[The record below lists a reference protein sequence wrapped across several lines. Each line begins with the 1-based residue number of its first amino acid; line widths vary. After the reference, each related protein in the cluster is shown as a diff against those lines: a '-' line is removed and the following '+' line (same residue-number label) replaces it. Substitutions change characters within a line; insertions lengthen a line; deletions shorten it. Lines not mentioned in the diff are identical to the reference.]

1 MANENVQN
9 PRPRRKLSPAARR
22 ARRRRRR
29 LHQIRNIAIFAAVC
43 LLLLFLVI
51 SGIRAIIGLV
61 KGGDEAETSGT
72 DTVQETLLEGG
83 ETMSAED
90 SGDGEMPGGESASES
105 SSEETSPAETAPA
118 LSFESTI
125 PKPAF
130 FAGYTPQGAGV
141 PITIGEVGSTYGVLI
156 DMDTGTVV
164 AGREADTVSNPASM
178 TKILTVLVAAEHLGP
193 AALDEPFTV
202 TIDDTDYSYRN
213 DGSAAGFG
221 IDETVTVRDLFY
233 GTILPS
239 GADAA
244 SALARRT
251 AGSREAFADL
261 MNQKLAELGLA
272 DSAHFTNCVGLYD
285 AGHYCTLTDMAMILK
300 AAVENDICREVLS
313 AHTWTTTATEQHP
326 EGITISNWFLRRIED
341 KDTHGEVRCA
351 KTGFVKESR
360 NCAASWHIS
369 ADGTDWIC
377 VTAGAHSAWRCIYD
391 HVDIYQKFTQ

>member
-29 LHQIRNIAIFAAVC
+29 LRQIRNIAIFAAVC

-105 SSEETSPAETAPA
+105 SSEETSPAETASA

-164 AGREADTVSNPASM
+164 AGREADTVINPASM
-178 TKILTVLVAAEHLGP
+178 TKILTVLVAAEH
-193 AALDEPFTV
+193 V
-202 TIDDTDYSYRN
+202 TNPDDLVVMSQETMDYIYKN
-213 DGSAAGFG
+213 DCSTAGFALG
-221 IDETVTVRDLFY
+221 EAVPVRDLFY
-233 GTILPS
+233 GTALPS

-244 SALARRT
+244 LSLAEYV
-251 AGSREAFADL
+251 AGSQEAFVAL
-261 MNQKLAELGLA
+261 MNQKVQELGLA
-272 DSAHFTNCVGLYD
+272 GTAHFSNCIGLYSEEN
-285 AGHYCTLTDMAMILK
+285 HCTVKDMAMILK
-300 AAVENDICREVLS
+300 AAVENDFAREILS
-313 AHTWTTTATEQHP
+313 AHTWTTTATPEHP
-326 EGITISNWFLRRIED
+326 EGIILSNWFLRRIED
-341 KDTHGEVRCA
+341 KEFHGTVMSA
-351 KTGFVKESR
+351 KTGYVKQSGS
-360 NCAASWHIS
+360 CAASWEVS
-369 ADGTDWIC
+369 DSGKNYIC
-377 VTAGAHSAWRCIYD
+377 VTGNAHSSWRCIYD
-391 HVDIYQKFTQ
+391 HVAIYRDLAP

>member
-164 AGREADTVSNPASM
+164 AGREADTVINPASM
-178 TKILTVLVAAEHLGP
+178 TKILTVLVAAEH
-193 AALDEPFTV
+193 V
-202 TIDDTDYSYRN
+202 TNPDDLVVMSQETMDYIYKN
-213 DGSAAGFG
+213 DCSTAGFALG
-221 IDETVTVRDLFY
+221 EAVPVRDLFY
-233 GTILPS
+233 GTALPS

-244 SALARRT
+244 LSLAEYV
-251 AGSREAFADL
+251 AGSQEAFVAL
-261 MNQKLAELGLA
+261 MNQKVQELGLA
-272 DSAHFTNCVGLYD
+272 GTAHFSNCIGLYSEEN
-285 AGHYCTLTDMAMILK
+285 HCTVKDMAMILK
-300 AAVENDICREVLS
+300 AAVENDFAREILS
-313 AHTWTTTATEQHP
+313 AHTWTTTATPEHP
-326 EGITISNWFLRRIED
+326 EGIILSNWFLRRIED
-341 KDTHGEVRCA
+341 KEFHGTVMSA
-351 KTGFVKESR
+351 KTGYVKQSGS
-360 NCAASWHIS
+360 CAASWEVS
-369 ADGTDWIC
+369 DSGKNYIC
-377 VTAGAHSAWRCIYD
+377 VTGNAHSSWRCIYD
-391 HVDIYQKFTQ
+391 HVAIYRDLAP

>member
-29 LHQIRNIAIFAAVC
+29 LRQIRNIAIFAAVC

-90 SGDGEMPGGESASES
+90 SGDGELPGGKSASES

-164 AGREADTVSNPASM
+164 AGREADTVINPASM
-178 TKILTVLVAAEHLGP
+178 TKILTVLVAAEH
-193 AALDEPFTV
+193 V
-202 TIDDTDYSYRN
+202 TNPDDLVVMSQETMDYIYKN
-213 DGSAAGFG
+213 DCSTAGFALG
-221 IDETVTVRDLFY
+221 EAVPVRDLFY
-233 GTILPS
+233 GTALPS
-239 GADAA
+239 GADAVL
-244 SALARRT
+244 SLAEYV
-251 AGSREAFADL
+251 AGSQEAFVAL
-261 MNQKLAELGLA
+261 MNQKVQELGLA
-272 DSAHFTNCVGLYD
+272 GTAHFSNCIGLYSEEN
-285 AGHYCTLTDMAMILK
+285 HCTVKDMAMILK
-300 AAVENDICREVLS
+300 AAVENDFAREILS
-313 AHTWTTTATEQHP
+313 AHTWTTTATPEHP
-326 EGITISNWFLRRIED
+326 EGIILSNWFLRRIED
-341 KDTHGEVRCA
+341 KEFHGTVMSA
-351 KTGFVKESR
+351 KTGYVKQSGS
-360 NCAASWHIS
+360 CAASWEVS
-369 ADGTDWIC
+369 DSGKNYIC
-377 VTAGAHSAWRCIYD
+377 VTGNAHSSWRCIYD
-391 HVDIYQKFTQ
+391 HVAIYRDLAP

>member
-29 LHQIRNIAIFAAVC
+29 LRQIRNIAIFAAVC

-83 ETMSAED
+83 ETLSAEE

-164 AGREADTVSNPASM
+164 AGREADTVINPASM
-178 TKILTVLVAAEHLGP
+178 TKILTVLVAAEH
-193 AALDEPFTV
+193 V
-202 TIDDTDYSYRN
+202 TNPDDLVVMSQETMDYIYKN
-213 DGSAAGFG
+213 DCSTAGFALG
-221 IDETVTVRDLFY
+221 EAVPVRDLFY
-233 GTILPS
+233 GTALPS

-244 SALARRT
+244 LSLAEYV
-251 AGSREAFADL
+251 AGSQEAFVAL
-261 MNQKLAELGLA
+261 MNQKVQELGLA
-272 DSAHFTNCVGLYD
+272 GTAHFSNCIGLYSEEN
-285 AGHYCTLTDMAMILK
+285 HCTVKDMAMILK
-300 AAVENDICREVLS
+300 AAVENDFAREILS
-313 AHTWTTTATEQHP
+313 AHTWTTTATPEHP
-326 EGITISNWFLRRIED
+326 EGIILSNWFLRRIED
-341 KDTHGEVRCA
+341 KEFHGTVMSA
-351 KTGFVKESR
+351 KTGYVKQSGS
-360 NCAASWHIS
+360 CAASWEVS
-369 ADGTDWIC
+369 DSGKNYIC
-377 VTAGAHSAWRCIYD
+377 VTGNAHSSWRCIYD
-391 HVDIYQKFTQ
+391 HVAIYRDLAP

>member
-29 LHQIRNIAIFAAVC
+29 LRQIRNIAIFAAVC

-178 TKILTVLVAAEHLGP
+178 TKILTVLVAAEH
-193 AALDEPFTV
+193 V
-202 TIDDTDYSYRN
+202 TNPDDLVVMSQETMDYIYKN
-213 DGSAAGFG
+213 DCSTAGFALG
-221 IDETVTVRDLFY
+221 EAVPVRDLFY
-233 GTILPS
+233 GTALPS

-244 SALARRT
+244 LSLAEYV
-251 AGSREAFADL
+251 AGSQEAFVAL
-261 MNQKLAELGLA
+261 MNQKVQELGLA
-272 DSAHFTNCVGLYD
+272 GTAHFSNCIGLYSEEN
-285 AGHYCTLTDMAMILK
+285 HCTVKDMAMILK
-300 AAVENDICREVLS
+300 AAVENDFAREILS
-313 AHTWTTTATEQHP
+313 AHTWTTTATPEHP
-326 EGITISNWFLRRIED
+326 EGIILSNWFLRRIED
-341 KDTHGEVRCA
+341 KEFHGTVMSA
-351 KTGFVKESR
+351 KTGYVKQSGS
-360 NCAASWHIS
+360 CAASWEVS
-369 ADGTDWIC
+369 DSGKNYIC
-377 VTAGAHSAWRCIYD
+377 VTGNAHSSWRCIYD
-391 HVDIYQKFTQ
+391 HVAIYRDLAP

>member
-83 ETMSAED
+83 ETLSAED

-105 SSEETSPAETAPA
+105 SSQETSPAETAPA

-164 AGREADTVSNPASM
+164 AGREADTVINPASM
-178 TKILTVLVAAEHLGP
+178 TKILTVLVAAEH
-193 AALDEPFTV
+193 V
-202 TIDDTDYSYRN
+202 TNPDDLVVMSQETMDYIYKN
-213 DGSAAGFG
+213 DCSTAGFALG
-221 IDETVTVRDLFY
+221 EAVPVRDLFY
-233 GTILPS
+233 GTALPS

-244 SALARRT
+244 LSLAEYV
-251 AGSREAFADL
+251 AGSQEAFVAL
-261 MNQKLAELGLA
+261 MNQKVQELGLA
-272 DSAHFTNCVGLYD
+272 GTAHFSNCIGLYSEEN
-285 AGHYCTLTDMAMILK
+285 HCTVKDMAMILK
-300 AAVENDICREVLS
+300 AAVENDFAREILS
-313 AHTWTTTATEQHP
+313 AHTWTTTATPEHP
-326 EGITISNWFLRRIED
+326 EGIILSNWFLRRIED
-341 KDTHGEVRCA
+341 KEFHGTVMSA
-351 KTGFVKESR
+351 KTGYVKQSGS
-360 NCAASWHIS
+360 CAASWEVS
-369 ADGTDWIC
+369 DSGKNYIC
-377 VTAGAHSAWRCIYD
+377 VTGNAHSSWRCIYD
-391 HVDIYQKFTQ
+391 HVAIYRDLAP

>member
-29 LHQIRNIAIFAAVC
+29 LRQIRNIAIFAAVC

-83 ETMSAED
+83 ETLSAED
-90 SGDGEMPGGESASES
+90 SGDGEMPDGESASES

-164 AGREADTVSNPASM
+164 AGREADTVINPASM
-178 TKILTVLVAAEHLGP
+178 TKILTVLVAAEH
-193 AALDEPFTV
+193 V
-202 TIDDTDYSYRN
+202 TNPDDLVVMSQETMDYIYKN
-213 DGSAAGFG
+213 DCSTAGFALG
-221 IDETVTVRDLFY
+221 EAVPVRDLFY
-233 GTILPS
+233 GTALPS

-244 SALARRT
+244 LSLAEYV
-251 AGSREAFADL
+251 AGSQEAFVAL
-261 MNQKLAELGLA
+261 MNQKVQELGLA
-272 DSAHFTNCVGLYD
+272 GTAHFSNCIGLYSEEN
-285 AGHYCTLTDMAMILK
+285 HCTVKDMAMILK
-300 AAVENDICREVLS
+300 AAVENDFAREILS
-313 AHTWTTTATEQHP
+313 AHTWTTTATPEHP
-326 EGITISNWFLRRIED
+326 EGIILSNWFLRRIED
-341 KDTHGEVRCA
+341 KEFHGTVMSA
-351 KTGFVKESR
+351 KTGYVKQSGS
-360 NCAASWHIS
+360 CAASWEVS
-369 ADGTDWIC
+369 DSGKNYIC
-377 VTAGAHSAWRCIYD
+377 VTGNAHSSWRCIYD
-391 HVDIYQKFTQ
+391 HVAIYRDLAP

>member
-29 LHQIRNIAIFAAVC
+29 LRQIWNIAIFAAVC

-164 AGREADTVSNPASM
+164 AGREADTVINPASM
-178 TKILTVLVAAEHLGP
+178 TKILTVLVAAEH
-193 AALDEPFTV
+193 V
-202 TIDDTDYSYRN
+202 TNPDDLVVMSQETMDYIYKN
-213 DGSAAGFG
+213 DCSTAGFALG
-221 IDETVTVRDLFY
+221 EAVPVRDLFY
-233 GTILPS
+233 GTALPS

-244 SALARRT
+244 LSLAEYV
-251 AGSREAFADL
+251 AGSQEAFVAL
-261 MNQKLAELGLA
+261 MNQKVQELGLA
-272 DSAHFTNCVGLYD
+272 GTAHFSNCIGLYSEEN
-285 AGHYCTLTDMAMILK
+285 HCTVKDMAMILK
-300 AAVENDICREVLS
+300 AAVENDFAREILS
-313 AHTWTTTATEQHP
+313 AHTWTTTATPEHP
-326 EGITISNWFLRRIED
+326 EGIILSNWFLRRIED
-341 KDTHGEVRCA
+341 KEFHGTVMSA
-351 KTGFVKESR
+351 KTGYVKQSGS
-360 NCAASWHIS
+360 CAASWEVS
-369 ADGTDWIC
+369 DSGKNYIC
-377 VTAGAHSAWRCIYD
+377 VTGNAHSSWRCIYD
-391 HVDIYQKFTQ
+391 HVAIYRDLAP

>member
-164 AGREADTVSNPASM
+164 AGREADTVTNPASM
-178 TKILTVLVAAEHLGP
+178 TKILTVLVAAEH
-193 AALDEPFTV
+193 V
-202 TIDDTDYSYRN
+202 TNPDDLVVMSQETMDYIYKN
-213 DGSAAGFG
+213 DCSTAGFALG
-221 IDETVTVRDLFY
+221 EAVPVRDLFY
-233 GTILPS
+233 GTALPS

-244 SALARRT
+244 LSLAEYV
-251 AGSREAFADL
+251 AGSQEAFVAL
-261 MNQKLAELGLA
+261 MNQKVQELGLA
-272 DSAHFTNCVGLYD
+272 GTAHFSNCIGLYSEEN
-285 AGHYCTLTDMAMILK
+285 HCTVKDMAMILK
-300 AAVENDICREVLS
+300 AAVENDFAREILS
-313 AHTWTTTATEQHP
+313 AHTWTTTATPEHP
-326 EGITISNWFLRRIED
+326 EGIILSNWFLRRIED
-341 KDTHGEVRCA
+341 KEFHGTVMSA
-351 KTGFVKESR
+351 KTGYVKQSGS
-360 NCAASWHIS
+360 CAASWEVS
-369 ADGTDWIC
+369 DSGKNYIC
-377 VTAGAHSAWRCIYD
+377 VTGNAHSSWRCIYD
-391 HVDIYQKFTQ
+391 HVAIYRDLAP

>member
-29 LHQIRNIAIFAAVC
+29 LRQIRNIAIFAAVC

-90 SGDGEMPGGESASES
+90 SGDGEMPGGKSASES
-105 SSEETSPAETAPA
+105 SSEETSPAETASA

-164 AGREADTVSNPASM
+164 AGREADTVINPASM
-178 TKILTVLVAAEHLGP
+178 TKILTVLVAAEH
-193 AALDEPFTV
+193 V
-202 TIDDTDYSYRN
+202 TNPDDLVVMSQETMDYIYKN
-213 DGSAAGFG
+213 DCSTAGFALG
-221 IDETVTVRDLFY
+221 EAVPVRDLFY
-233 GTILPS
+233 GTALPS

-244 SALARRT
+244 LSLAEYV
-251 AGSREAFADL
+251 AGSQEAFVAL
-261 MNQKLAELGLA
+261 MNQKVQELGLA
-272 DSAHFTNCVGLYD
+272 GTAHFSNCIGLYSEEN
-285 AGHYCTLTDMAMILK
+285 HCTVKDMAMILK
-300 AAVENDICREVLS
+300 AAVENDFAREILS
-313 AHTWTTTATEQHP
+313 AHTWTTTATPEHP
-326 EGITISNWFLRRIED
+326 EGIILSNWFLRRIED
-341 KDTHGEVRCA
+341 KEFHGTVMSA
-351 KTGFVKESR
+351 KTGYVKQSGS
-360 NCAASWHIS
+360 CAASWEVS
-369 ADGTDWIC
+369 DSGKKYIC
-377 VTAGAHSAWRCIYD
+377 VTGNAHSSWRCIYD
-391 HVDIYQKFTQ
+391 HVAIYRDLAP

>member
-29 LHQIRNIAIFAAVC
+29 LRQIRNIAIFAAVC

-164 AGREADTVSNPASM
+164 AGREADTVINPASM
-178 TKILTVLVAAEHLGP
+178 TKILTVLVAAEHVMNP
-193 AALDEPFTV
+193 
-202 TIDDTDYSYRN
+202 DDLVVMSQETMDYIYKN
-213 DGSAAGFG
+213 DCSTAGFALG
-221 IDETVTVRDLFY
+221 EAVPVRDLFY
-233 GTILPS
+233 GTALPS

-244 SALARRT
+244 LSLAEYV
-251 AGSREAFADL
+251 AGSQEAFVAL
-261 MNQKLAELGLA
+261 MNQKVQELGLA
-272 DSAHFTNCVGLYD
+272 GTAHFSNCIGLYSEEN
-285 AGHYCTLTDMAMILK
+285 HCTVKDMAMILK
-300 AAVENDICREVLS
+300 AAVENDFAREILS
-313 AHTWTTTATEQHP
+313 AHTWTTTATPEHP
-326 EGITISNWFLRRIED
+326 EGIILSNWFLRRIED
-341 KDTHGEVRCA
+341 KEFHGTVMSA
-351 KTGFVKESR
+351 KTGYVKQSGS
-360 NCAASWHIS
+360 CAASWEVS
-369 ADGTDWIC
+369 DSGKNYIC
-377 VTAGAHSAWRCIYD
+377 VTGNAHSSWRCIYD
-391 HVDIYQKFTQ
+391 HVAIYRDLAP

>member
-29 LHQIRNIAIFAAVC
+29 LHQIRNIAIFAAIC

-164 AGREADTVSNPASM
+164 AGREADTVINPASM
-178 TKILTVLVAAEHLGP
+178 TKILTVLVAAEH
-193 AALDEPFTV
+193 V
-202 TIDDTDYSYRN
+202 TNPDDLVVMSQETMDYIYKN
-213 DGSAAGFG
+213 DCSTAGFALG
-221 IDETVTVRDLFY
+221 EAVPVRDLFY
-233 GTILPS
+233 GTALPS

-244 SALARRT
+244 LSLAEYV
-251 AGSREAFADL
+251 AGSQEAFVAL
-261 MNQKLAELGLA
+261 MNQKVQELGLA
-272 DSAHFTNCVGLYD
+272 GTAHFSNCIGLYSEEN
-285 AGHYCTLTDMAMILK
+285 HCTVKDMAMILK
-300 AAVENDICREVLS
+300 AAVENDFAREILS
-313 AHTWTTTATEQHP
+313 AHTWTTTATPEHP
-326 EGITISNWFLRRIED
+326 EGIILSNWFLRRIED
-341 KDTHGEVRCA
+341 KEFHGTVMSA
-351 KTGFVKESR
+351 KTGYVKQSGS
-360 NCAASWHIS
+360 CAASWEVS
-369 ADGTDWIC
+369 DSGKNYIC
-377 VTAGAHSAWRCIYD
+377 VTGNAHSSWRCIYD
-391 HVDIYQKFTQ
+391 HVAIYRDLAP

>member
-83 ETMSAED
+83 ETLSAED

-164 AGREADTVSNPASM
+164 AGREADTVINPASM
-178 TKILTVLVAAEHLGP
+178 TKILTVLVAAEH
-193 AALDEPFTV
+193 V
-202 TIDDTDYSYRN
+202 TNPDDLVVMSQETMDYIYKN
-213 DGSAAGFG
+213 DCSTAGFALG
-221 IDETVTVRDLFY
+221 EAVPVRDLFY
-233 GTILPS
+233 GTALPS

-244 SALARRT
+244 LSLAEYV
-251 AGSREAFADL
+251 AGSQEAFVAL
-261 MNQKLAELGLA
+261 MNQKVQELGLA
-272 DSAHFTNCVGLYD
+272 GTAHFSNCIGLYSEEN
-285 AGHYCTLTDMAMILK
+285 HCTVKDMAMILK
-300 AAVENDICREVLS
+300 AAVENDFAREILS
-313 AHTWTTTATEQHP
+313 AHTWTTTATPEHP
-326 EGITISNWFLRRIED
+326 EGIILSNWFLRRIED
-341 KDTHGEVRCA
+341 KEFHGTVMSA
-351 KTGFVKESR
+351 KTGYVKQSGS
-360 NCAASWHIS
+360 CAASWEVS
-369 ADGTDWIC
+369 DSGKNYIC
-377 VTAGAHSAWRCIYD
+377 VTGNAHSSWRCIYD
-391 HVDIYQKFTQ
+391 HVAIYRDLAP

>member
-1 MANENVQN
+1 M
-9 PRPRRKLSPAARR
+9 R
-22 ARRRRRR
+22 
-29 LHQIRNIAIFAAVC
+29 QIRNIAIFAAVC

-164 AGREADTVSNPASM
+164 AGREADTVITAFGL
-178 TKILTVLVAAEHLGP
+178 KADREQIEALKDVVA
-193 AALDEPFTV
+193 
-202 TIDDTDYSYRN
+202 DTYVI
-213 DGSAAGFG
+213 G
-221 IDETVTVRDLFY
+221 
-233 GTILPS
+233 
-239 GADAA
+239 
-244 SALARRT
+244 
-251 AGSREAFADL
+251 
-261 MNQKLAELGLA
+261 
-272 DSAHFTNCVGLYD
+272 D
-285 AGHYCTLTDMAMILK
+285 AGDGVKNIPNANY
-300 AAVENDICREVLS
+300 
-313 AHTWTTTATEQHP
+313 TA
-326 EGITISNWFLRRIED
+326 F
-341 KDTHGEVRCA
+341 
-351 KTGFVKESR
+351 
-360 NCAASWHIS
+360 
-369 ADGTDWIC
+369 
-377 VTAGAHSAWRCIYD
+377 HSTVI
-391 HVDIYQKFTQ
+391 Q

>member
-164 AGREADTVSNPASM
+164 AGREADTVINPASM
-178 TKILTVLVAAEHLGP
+178 TKILTVLVAAEH
-193 AALDEPFTV
+193 V
-202 TIDDTDYSYRN
+202 TNPDDLVVMSQETMDYIYKN
-213 DGSAAGFG
+213 DCSTAGFALG
-221 IDETVTVRDLFY
+221 EAVPVRDLFY
-233 GTILPS
+233 GTALPS

-244 SALARRT
+244 LSLAEYV
-251 AGSREAFADL
+251 AGSQEAFVAL
-261 MNQKLAELGLA
+261 MNQKVQELGLA
-272 DSAHFTNCVGLYD
+272 GTAHFSNCIGLYSEEN
-285 AGHYCTLTDMAMILK
+285 HCTVKDMAMILK
-300 AAVENDICREVLS
+300 AAVENDFAREILS
-313 AHTWTTTATEQHP
+313 AHTWTTTATPEHP
-326 EGITISNWFLRRIED
+326 EGIILSNWFLRRIED
-341 KDTHGEVRCA
+341 KEFHGTVMSA
-351 KTGFVKESR
+351 KTGYVKQSGS
-360 NCAASWHIS
+360 CAASWEVS
-369 ADGTDWIC
+369 DGGKNYIC
-377 VTAGAHSAWRCIYD
+377 VTGNAHSSWRCIYD
-391 HVDIYQKFTQ
+391 HVAIYRDLAP

>member
-29 LHQIRNIAIFAAVC
+29 LRQIRNIAIFAAVC

-105 SSEETSPAETAPA
+105 SSEETSPAETASA

-164 AGREADTVSNPASM
+164 AGREADTVINPASM
-178 TKILTVLVAAEHLGP
+178 TKILTVLVAAEH
-193 AALDEPFTV
+193 V
-202 TIDDTDYSYRN
+202 TNPDDLVVMSQETMDYIYKN
-213 DGSAAGFG
+213 DCSTAGFALG
-221 IDETVTVRDLFY
+221 EAVPVRDLFY
-233 GTILPS
+233 GTALPS

-244 SALARRT
+244 LSLAEYV
-251 AGSREAFADL
+251 AGSQEAFVAL
-261 MNQKLAELGLA
+261 MNQKVQELGLA
-272 DSAHFTNCVGLYD
+272 GTAHFSNCIGLYSEEN
-285 AGHYCTLTDMAMILK
+285 HCTVKDMAMILK
-300 AAVENDICREVLS
+300 AAVENDFAREILS
-313 AHTWTTTATEQHP
+313 AHTWTTTATPEHP
-326 EGITISNWFLRRIED
+326 EGIILSNWFLRRIED
-341 KDTHGEVRCA
+341 KEFHGTVMSA
-351 KTGFVKESR
+351 KTGYVKQSGS
-360 NCAASWHIS
+360 CAASWEVS
-369 ADGTDWIC
+369 DSGKKYIC
-377 VTAGAHSAWRCIYD
+377 VTGNAHSSWRCIYD
-391 HVDIYQKFTQ
+391 HVAIYRDLAP

>member
-90 SGDGEMPGGESASES
+90 SGDGELPGGKSASES

-164 AGREADTVSNPASM
+164 AGREADTVINPASM
-178 TKILTVLVAAEHLGP
+178 TKILTVLVAAEH
-193 AALDEPFTV
+193 V
-202 TIDDTDYSYRN
+202 TNPDDLVVMSQETMDYIYKN
-213 DGSAAGFG
+213 DCSTAGFALG
-221 IDETVTVRDLFY
+221 EAVPVRDLFY
-233 GTILPS
+233 GTALPS

-244 SALARRT
+244 LSLAEYV
-251 AGSREAFADL
+251 AGSQEAFVAL
-261 MNQKLAELGLA
+261 MNQKVQELGLA
-272 DSAHFTNCVGLYD
+272 GTAHFSNCIGLYSEEN
-285 AGHYCTLTDMAMILK
+285 HCTVKDMAMILK
-300 AAVENDICREVLS
+300 AAVENDFAREILS
-313 AHTWTTTATEQHP
+313 AHTWTTTATPEHP
-326 EGITISNWFLRRIED
+326 EGIILSNWFLRRIED
-341 KDTHGEVRCA
+341 KEFHGTVMSA
-351 KTGFVKESR
+351 KTGYVKQSGS
-360 NCAASWHIS
+360 CAASWEVS
-369 ADGTDWIC
+369 DSGKNYIC
-377 VTAGAHSAWRCIYD
+377 VTGNAHSSRRCIYD
-391 HVDIYQKFTQ
+391 HVAIYRDLAP

>member
-29 LHQIRNIAIFAAVC
+29 LRQIRNIAIFAAVC

-156 DMDTGTVV
+156 DMDTGAVV
-164 AGREADTVSNPASM
+164 AGREADTVINPASM
-178 TKILTVLVAAEHLGP
+178 TKILTVLVAAEH
-193 AALDEPFTV
+193 V
-202 TIDDTDYSYRN
+202 TNPDDLVVMSQETMDYIYKN
-213 DGSAAGFG
+213 DCSMAGFALG
-221 IDETVTVRDLFY
+221 EAVPVRDLFY
-233 GTILPS
+233 GTALPS

-244 SALARRT
+244 LSLAEYV
-251 AGSREAFADL
+251 AGSQEAFVAL
-261 MNQKLAELGLA
+261 MNQKVQELGLA
-272 DSAHFTNCVGLYD
+272 GTAHFSNCIGLYSEEN
-285 AGHYCTLTDMAMILK
+285 HCTVKDMAMILK
-300 AAVENDICREVLS
+300 AAVENDFAREILS
-313 AHTWTTTATEQHP
+313 AHTWTTTATPEHP
-326 EGITISNWFLRRIED
+326 EGIILSNWFLRRIED
-341 KDTHGEVRCA
+341 KEFHGTVMSA
-351 KTGFVKESR
+351 KTGYVKQSGS
-360 NCAASWHIS
+360 CAASWEVS
-369 ADGTDWIC
+369 DSGKNYIC
-377 VTAGAHSAWRCIYD
+377 VTGNAHSSWRCIYD
-391 HVDIYQKFTQ
+391 HVAIYRDLAP

>member
-29 LHQIRNIAIFAAVC
+29 LRQIRNIAIFAAVC

-164 AGREADTVSNPASM
+164 AGREADTVINPASM
-178 TKILTVLVAAEHLGP
+178 TKILTVLVAAEH
-193 AALDEPFTV
+193 V
-202 TIDDTDYSYRN
+202 TNPDDLVVMSQETMDYIYKN
-213 DGSAAGFG
+213 DCSTAGFALG
-221 IDETVTVRDLFY
+221 EAVPVRDLFY
-233 GTILPS
+233 GTALPS

-244 SALARRT
+244 LSLAEYV
-251 AGSREAFADL
+251 AGSQEAFVAL
-261 MNQKLAELGLA
+261 MNQKVQELGLA
-272 DSAHFTNCVGLYD
+272 GTAHFSNCIGLYSEEN
-285 AGHYCTLTDMAMILK
+285 HCTVKDMAMILK
-300 AAVENDICREVLS
+300 AAVENDFAREILS
-313 AHTWTTTATEQHP
+313 AHTWTTTATPEHP
-326 EGITISNWFLRRIED
+326 EGIILSNWFLRRIED
-341 KDTHGEVRCA
+341 KEFHGTVMSA
-351 KTGFVKESR
+351 KTGYVKQSGS
-360 NCAASWHIS
+360 CAASWEVS
-369 ADGTDWIC
+369 DSGKNYIC
-377 VTAGAHSAWRCIYD
+377 VTGNAHSSWRCIYD
-391 HVDIYQKFTQ
+391 HVAIYRDLAP

>member
-164 AGREADTVSNPASM
+164 AGREADTVINPASM
-178 TKILTVLVAAEHLGP
+178 TKILTVLVAAEH
-193 AALDEPFTV
+193 V
-202 TIDDTDYSYRN
+202 TNPDDLVVMSQETMDYIYKN
-213 DGSAAGFG
+213 DCSTAGFALG
-221 IDETVTVRDLFY
+221 EAVPVRDLFY
-233 GTILPS
+233 GTALPS

-244 SALARRT
+244 LSLAEYV
-251 AGSREAFADL
+251 AGSQEAFVAL
-261 MNQKLAELGLA
+261 MNQKVQELGLA
-272 DSAHFTNCVGLYD
+272 GTTHFSNCIGLYSEEN
-285 AGHYCTLTDMAMILK
+285 HCTVKDMAMILK
-300 AAVENDICREVLS
+300 AAVENDFAREILS
-313 AHTWTTTATEQHP
+313 AHTWTTTATPEHP
-326 EGITISNWFLRRIED
+326 EGIILSNWFLRRIED
-341 KDTHGEVRCA
+341 KEFHGTVISA
-351 KTGFVKESR
+351 KTGYVKQSGS
-360 NCAASWHIS
+360 CAASWEVS
-369 ADGTDWIC
+369 DSGKNYIC
-377 VTAGAHSAWRCIYD
+377 VTGNAHSSWRCIYD
-391 HVDIYQKFTQ
+391 HVAIYRDLAP

>member
-29 LHQIRNIAIFAAVC
+29 LRQIRNIAIFAAVC

-83 ETMSAED
+83 ETLSAED
-90 SGDGEMPGGESASES
+90 SGDGEMPDGESASES

-164 AGREADTVSNPASM
+164 AGREADTVINPASM
-178 TKILTVLVAAEHLGP
+178 TKILTVLVAAEH
-193 AALDEPFTV
+193 V
-202 TIDDTDYSYRN
+202 TNPDDLVVMSQETMDYIYKN
-213 DGSAAGFG
+213 DCSTAGFALG
-221 IDETVTVRDLFY
+221 EAVPVRDLFY
-233 GTILPS
+233 GTALPS

-244 SALARRT
+244 LSLAEYV
-251 AGSREAFADL
+251 AGSQEAFVAL
-261 MNQKLAELGLA
+261 MNQKVQELGLA
-272 DSAHFTNCVGLYD
+272 GTTHFSNCIGLYSEEN
-285 AGHYCTLTDMAMILK
+285 HCTVKDMAMILK
-300 AAVENDICREVLS
+300 AAVENDFAREILS
-313 AHTWTTTATEQHP
+313 AHTWTTTATPEHP
-326 EGITISNWFLRRIED
+326 EGIILSNWFLRRIED
-341 KDTHGEVRCA
+341 KEFHGTVMSA
-351 KTGFVKESR
+351 KTGYVKQSGS
-360 NCAASWHIS
+360 CAASWEVS
-369 ADGTDWIC
+369 DSGKNYIC
-377 VTAGAHSAWRCIYD
+377 VTGNAHSSWRCIYD
-391 HVDIYQKFTQ
+391 HVAIYRDLAP

>member
-29 LHQIRNIAIFAAVC
+29 LRQIRNIAIFAAVC

-83 ETMSAED
+83 ETLSAED

-164 AGREADTVSNPASM
+164 AGREADTVINPASM
-178 TKILTVLVAAEHLGP
+178 TKILTVLVAAEH
-193 AALDEPFTV
+193 V
-202 TIDDTDYSYRN
+202 TNPDDLVVMSQETMDYIYKN
-213 DGSAAGFG
+213 DCSTAGFALG
-221 IDETVTVRDLFY
+221 EAVPVRDLFY
-233 GTILPS
+233 GTALPS

-244 SALARRT
+244 LSLAEYV
-251 AGSREAFADL
+251 AGSQEAFVAL
-261 MNQKLAELGLA
+261 MNQKVQELGLA
-272 DSAHFTNCVGLYD
+272 GTAHFSNCIGLYSEEN
-285 AGHYCTLTDMAMILK
+285 HCTVKDMAMILK
-300 AAVENDICREVLS
+300 AAVENDFAREILS
-313 AHTWTTTATEQHP
+313 AHTWTTTATPEHP
-326 EGITISNWFLRRIED
+326 EGIILSNWFLRRIED
-341 KDTHGEVRCA
+341 KEFHGTVMSA
-351 KTGFVKESR
+351 KTGYVKQSGS
-360 NCAASWHIS
+360 CAASWEVS
-369 ADGTDWIC
+369 DSGKNYIC
-377 VTAGAHSAWRCIYD
+377 VTGNAHSSWRCIYD
-391 HVDIYQKFTQ
+391 HVAIYRDLAP

>member
-105 SSEETSPAETAPA
+105 SSEETSPAETASA

-164 AGREADTVSNPASM
+164 AGREADTVINPASM
-178 TKILTVLVAAEHLGP
+178 TKILTVLVAAEH
-193 AALDEPFTV
+193 V
-202 TIDDTDYSYRN
+202 TNPDDLVVMSQETMDYIYKN
-213 DGSAAGFG
+213 DCSTAGFALG
-221 IDETVTVRDLFY
+221 EAVPVRDLFY
-233 GTILPS
+233 GTALPS

-244 SALARRT
+244 LSLAEYV
-251 AGSREAFADL
+251 AGSQEAFVAL
-261 MNQKLAELGLA
+261 MNQKVQELGLA
-272 DSAHFTNCVGLYD
+272 GTAHFSNCIGLYSEEN
-285 AGHYCTLTDMAMILK
+285 HCTVKDMAMILK
-300 AAVENDICREVLS
+300 AAVENDFAREILS
-313 AHTWTTTATEQHP
+313 AHTWTTTATPEHP
-326 EGITISNWFLRRIED
+326 EGIILSNWFLRRIED
-341 KDTHGEVRCA
+341 KEFYGTVMSA
-351 KTGFVKESR
+351 KTGYVKQSGS
-360 NCAASWHIS
+360 CAASWEVS
-369 ADGTDWIC
+369 DSGKNYIC
-377 VTAGAHSAWRCIYD
+377 VTGNAHSSWRCIYD
-391 HVDIYQKFTQ
+391 HVAIYRDLAP

>member
-83 ETMSAED
+83 ENLSAEE

-164 AGREADTVSNPASM
+164 AGREADTVINPASM
-178 TKILTVLVAAEHLGP
+178 TKILTVLVAAEH
-193 AALDEPFTV
+193 V
-202 TIDDTDYSYRN
+202 TNPDDLVVMSQETMDYIYKN
-213 DGSAAGFG
+213 DCSTAGFALG
-221 IDETVTVRDLFY
+221 EAVPVRDLFY
-233 GTILPS
+233 GTALPS

-244 SALARRT
+244 LSLAEYV
-251 AGSREAFADL
+251 AGSQEAFVAL
-261 MNQKLAELGLA
+261 MNQKVQELGLA
-272 DSAHFTNCVGLYD
+272 GTAHFSNCIGLYSEEN
-285 AGHYCTLTDMAMILK
+285 HCTVKDMAMILK
-300 AAVENDICREVLS
+300 AAVENDFAREILS
-313 AHTWTTTATEQHP
+313 AHTWTTTATPEHP
-326 EGITISNWFLRRIED
+326 EGIILSNWFLRRIED
-341 KDTHGEVRCA
+341 KEFHGTVMSA
-351 KTGFVKESR
+351 KTGYVKQSGS
-360 NCAASWHIS
+360 CAASWEVS
-369 ADGTDWIC
+369 DSGKNYIC
-377 VTAGAHSAWRCIYD
+377 VTGNAHSSWRCIYD
-391 HVDIYQKFTQ
+391 HVAIYRDLAP

>member
-29 LHQIRNIAIFAAVC
+29 LRQIRNIAIFAAVC
-43 LLLLFLVI
+43 LLLLSLVI

-105 SSEETSPAETAPA
+105 SSEQTSPAETAPA

-164 AGREADTVSNPASM
+164 AGREADTVINPASM
-178 TKILTVLVAAEHLGP
+178 TKILTVLVAAEH
-193 AALDEPFTV
+193 V
-202 TIDDTDYSYRN
+202 TNPDDLVVMSQETMDYIYKN
-213 DGSAAGFG
+213 DCSTAGFALG
-221 IDETVTVRDLFY
+221 EAVPVRDLFY
-233 GTILPS
+233 GTALPS

-244 SALARRT
+244 LSLAEYV
-251 AGSREAFADL
+251 AGSQEAFVAL
-261 MNQKLAELGLA
+261 MNQKVQELGLA
-272 DSAHFTNCVGLYD
+272 GTAHFSNCIGLYSEEN
-285 AGHYCTLTDMAMILK
+285 HCTVKDMAMILK
-300 AAVENDICREVLS
+300 AAVENDFAREILS
-313 AHTWTTTATEQHP
+313 AHTWTTTA
-326 EGITISNWFLRRIED
+326 SNWFLRRIED
-341 KDTHGEVRCA
+341 KEFHGTVMSA
-351 KTGFVKESR
+351 KTGYVKQSGS
-360 NCAASWHIS
+360 CAASWEVS
-369 ADGTDWIC
+369 DSGKNYIC
-377 VTAGAHSAWRCIYD
+377 VTGNAHSSWRCIYD
-391 HVDIYQKFTQ
+391 HVAIYRDLAP

>member
-29 LHQIRNIAIFAAVC
+29 LRQIRNIAIFAAVC

-90 SGDGEMPGGESASES
+90 SGDGELPGGKSASES

-164 AGREADTVSNPASM
+164 AGREADTVINPASM
-178 TKILTVLVAAEHLGP
+178 TKILTVLVAAEH
-193 AALDEPFTV
+193 V
-202 TIDDTDYSYRN
+202 TNPDDLVVMSQETMDYIYKN
-213 DGSAAGFG
+213 DCSTAGFALG
-221 IDETVTVRDLFY
+221 EAVPVRDLFY
-233 GTILPS
+233 GTALPS

-244 SALARRT
+244 LSLAEYV
-251 AGSREAFADL
+251 AGSQEAFVAL
-261 MNQKLAELGLA
+261 MNQKVQELGLA
-272 DSAHFTNCVGLYD
+272 GTAHFSNCIGLYSEEN
-285 AGHYCTLTDMAMILK
+285 HCTVKDMAMILK
-300 AAVENDICREVLS
+300 AAVENDFAREILS
-313 AHTWTTTATEQHP
+313 AHTWTTTATPEHP
-326 EGITISNWFLRRIED
+326 EGIILSNWFLRRIED
-341 KDTHGEVRCA
+341 KEFHGTVMSA
-351 KTGFVKESR
+351 KTGYVKQSGS
-360 NCAASWHIS
+360 CAASWEVS
-369 ADGTDWIC
+369 DSGKNYIC
-377 VTAGAHSAWRCIYD
+377 VTGNAHSSWRCIYD
-391 HVDIYQKFTQ
+391 HVAIYRDLAP

>member
-29 LHQIRNIAIFAAVC
+29 LHQIRTIAIFAAVC

-83 ETMSAED
+83 ETLSAED

-164 AGREADTVSNPASM
+164 AGREADTVINPASM
-178 TKILTVLVAAEHLGP
+178 TKILTVLVAAEH
-193 AALDEPFTV
+193 V
-202 TIDDTDYSYRN
+202 TNPDDLVVMSQETMDYIYKN
-213 DGSAAGFG
+213 DCSTAGFALG
-221 IDETVTVRDLFY
+221 EAVPVRDLFY
-233 GTILPS
+233 GTALPS

-244 SALARRT
+244 LSLAEYV
-251 AGSREAFADL
+251 AGSQEAFVAL
-261 MNQKLAELGLA
+261 MNQKVQELGLA
-272 DSAHFTNCVGLYD
+272 GTAHFSNCIGLYSEEN
-285 AGHYCTLTDMAMILK
+285 HCTVKDMAMILK
-300 AAVENDICREVLS
+300 AAVENDFAREILS
-313 AHTWTTTATEQHP
+313 AHTWTTTATPEHP
-326 EGITISNWFLRRIED
+326 EGIILSNWFLRRIED
-341 KDTHGEVRCA
+341 KEFHGTVMSA
-351 KTGFVKESR
+351 KTGYVKQSGS
-360 NCAASWHIS
+360 CAASWEVS
-369 ADGTDWIC
+369 DSGKNYIC
-377 VTAGAHSAWRCIYD
+377 VTGNAHSSWRCIYD
-391 HVDIYQKFTQ
+391 HVAIYRDLAP

>member
-29 LHQIRNIAIFAAVC
+29 LRQIRNIAIFAAVC

-83 ETMSAED
+83 ENLSAEE
-90 SGDGEMPGGESASES
+90 SGDGEIPGGESASES

-164 AGREADTVSNPASM
+164 AGREADTVINPASM
-178 TKILTVLVAAEHLGP
+178 TKILTVLVAAEH
-193 AALDEPFTV
+193 V
-202 TIDDTDYSYRN
+202 TNPDDLVVMSQETMDYIYKN
-213 DGSAAGFG
+213 DCSTAGFALG
-221 IDETVTVRDLFY
+221 EAVPVRDLFY
-233 GTILPS
+233 GTALPS

-244 SALARRT
+244 LSLAEYV
-251 AGSREAFADL
+251 AGSQEAFVAL
-261 MNQKLAELGLA
+261 MNQKVQELGLA
-272 DSAHFTNCVGLYD
+272 GTAHFSNCIGLYSEEN
-285 AGHYCTLTDMAMILK
+285 HCTVKDMAMILK
-300 AAVENDICREVLS
+300 AAVENDFAREILS
-313 AHTWTTTATEQHP
+313 AHTWTTTATPEHP
-326 EGITISNWFLRRIED
+326 EGIILSNWFLRRIED
-341 KDTHGEVRCA
+341 KEFHGTVMSA
-351 KTGFVKESR
+351 KTGYVKQSGS
-360 NCAASWHIS
+360 CAASWEVS
-369 ADGTDWIC
+369 DSGKNYIC
-377 VTAGAHSAWRCIYD
+377 VTGNAHSSWRCIYD
-391 HVDIYQKFTQ
+391 HVAIYRDLAP

>member
-90 SGDGEMPGGESASES
+90 SGDGELPGGKSASES

-164 AGREADTVSNPASM
+164 AGREADTVINPASM
-178 TKILTVLVAAEHLGP
+178 TKILTVLVAAEH
-193 AALDEPFTV
+193 V
-202 TIDDTDYSYRN
+202 TNPDDLVVMSQETMDYIYKN
-213 DGSAAGFG
+213 DCSTAGFALG
-221 IDETVTVRDLFY
+221 EAVPVRDLFY
-233 GTILPS
+233 GTALPS

-244 SALARRT
+244 LSLAEYV
-251 AGSREAFADL
+251 AGSQEAFVAL
-261 MNQKLAELGLA
+261 MNQKVQELGLA
-272 DSAHFTNCVGLYD
+272 GTAHFSNCIGLYSEEN
-285 AGHYCTLTDMAMILK
+285 HCTVKDMAMILK
-300 AAVENDICREVLS
+300 AAVENDFAREILS
-313 AHTWTTTATEQHP
+313 AHTWTTTATPEHP
-326 EGITISNWFLRRIED
+326 EGIILSNWFLRRIED
-341 KDTHGEVRCA
+341 KEFHGTVMSA
-351 KTGFVKESR
+351 KTGYVKQSGS
-360 NCAASWHIS
+360 CAASWEVS
-369 ADGTDWIC
+369 DSGKNYIC
-377 VTAGAHSAWRCIYD
+377 VTGNAHSSWRCIYD
-391 HVDIYQKFTQ
+391 HVAIYRDLAP